1 MMSIPQYECPF
12 IMTGT
17 TARREVNA
25 YKKTIMAYAIR
36 LSNPDVD
43 FTNLLWTPDEW
54 LYKHPEIDENGD
66 AIPATNRLPTRP
78 PELAGN
84 ASQTQVTIFTN
95 KVRIADYAL
104 AGSAAIKDAILKI
117 HGPDIASETEAFDT
131 GHSAVEVWTLYNHV
145 LIAYGILGP
154 DDIAHFRQELR
165 TWEMDKPIPA
175 NLARLRRI
183 FAELARLNMFTSEV
197 DKVAALVESTIHV
210 PSISGIVTS
219 YMSLHP
225 TLAMQTFASLAAYI
239 VEQLPLATAQARAN
253 SAAAKTVADAYTIE
267 TLRADLAI
275 ARAEI
280 AAAQRVLPIAPGKK
294 KLPAPTAADKAK
306 WTPGRLYCWA
316 HGFVKHNG
324 VDCTKLTAEKAPQ
337 WKKDAANPGPLQGE
351 YGSRTLE

>member
-1 MMSIPQYECPF
+1 MIAIPTFECPF
-12 IMTGT
+12 VMTGA

-25 YKKTIMAYAIR
+25 YKKTVMAYVIR

-54 LYKHPEIDENGD
+54 THKHPLVDEDGD
-66 AIPATNRLPTRP
+66 IIPAANRLPIRP

-84 ASQTQVTIFTN
+84 ATQTQVTIFTN

-131 GHSAVEVWTLYNHV
+131 GHSEVEVWTLYNHV
-145 LIAYGILGP
+145 LITYGILGP
-154 DDIAHFRQELR
+154 DDIAHFRQDLR
-165 TWEMDKPIPA
+165 TWEMDKPLPA

-197 DKVAALVESTIHV
+197 DKVAALVEATTHV

-225 TLAMQTFASLAAYI
+225 TLAMQTFASLAAYM
-239 VEQLPLATAQARAN
+239 VEQLPLVTAQARAN

-280 AAAQRVLPIAPGKK
+280 AAAQRVPPIAPGKK
-294 KLPAPTAADKAK
+294 KQTAPTAADKAK

-324 VDCTKLTAEKAPQ
+324 VDCTKLTADKAPQ
-337 WKKDAANPGPLQGE
+337 WKKDAANPGPIQGE